1 MSPNLLSD
9 RARNIIL
16 GKLVSIRHP
25 QRCLPLVSFLQSITH
40 PRLNNDTCLSLR
52 LGSVYSVWELTL
64 QRPRG
69 GPGHLVGRCYGAE
82 ESPGICMWG
91 TWILE
96 SITMLLLMLLLTVRE
111 EDNIRRAE
119 HHPFGLDSFYISYVQ
134 N

>member
-9 RARNIIL
+9 RARNTIL

-25 QRCLPLVSFLQSITH
+25 QRCLPLVSFLQPITH

-69 GPGHLVGRCYGAE
+69 GPGHLVGRCYRA

-119 HHPFGLDSFYISYVQ
+119 HHPFSLDSFYISYVQ